1 MGGFHLFAADEATLD
16 WTADKLRGMG
26 LEHLLGAHC
35 TGIEAVYALRRR
47 LGLDRRTCV
56 VGAVGSG
63 FDLEGGIR
71 PGTIAR

>member
-1 MGGFHLFAADEATLD
+1 VGVLHLFAADEATLD
-16 WTADKLRGMG
+16 WSAGRIKAMGMG
-26 LEHLLGAHC
+26 HLLGAHC
-35 TGIEAVYALRRR
+35 TGVEAVYLLRPK

-63 FDLEGGIR
+63 FDLEAGIL